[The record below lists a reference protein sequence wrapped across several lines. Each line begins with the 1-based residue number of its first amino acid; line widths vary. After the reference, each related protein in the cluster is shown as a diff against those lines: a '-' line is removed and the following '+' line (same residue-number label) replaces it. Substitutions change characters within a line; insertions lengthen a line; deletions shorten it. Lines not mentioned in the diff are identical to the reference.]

1 MKSLVITQLILAF
14 SGSVIGDGCCR
25 SKVVEGSTYT
35 LQGEEDTS
43 SFSCVDR
50 CTYTK
55 EGEAN
60 SKFCF
65 ADGDLQVECK
75 DSTGGVA
82 DTTPGGGGGAAATVA
97 GGTVAPGTKVTW
109 PLKTTIFTAFQK
121 YTTVFGI
128 KVFADATVTDAQ
140 FQHLASVTAE
150 WLDNDQDGCV
160 DNPLVL
166 TKMTPSKRKPCIVA
180 PGKDGSWDEAAQMAL
195 EKG

>member
-1 MKSLVITQLILAF
+1 MKYLVITQLLLVF

-82 DTTPGGGGGAAATVA
+82 DTTPSGGGGKHCGP
-97 GGTVAPGTKVTW
+97 GGSSF
-109 PLKTTIFTAFQK
+109 IFFFSFLFL
-121 YTTVFGI
+121 Y
-128 KVFADATVTDAQ
+128 
-140 FQHLASVTAE
+140 
-150 WLDNDQDGCV
+150 
-160 DNPLVL
+160 
-166 TKMTPSKRKPCIVA
+166 SKH
-180 PGKDGSWDEAAQMAL
+180 SFTL
-195 EKG
+195 LH